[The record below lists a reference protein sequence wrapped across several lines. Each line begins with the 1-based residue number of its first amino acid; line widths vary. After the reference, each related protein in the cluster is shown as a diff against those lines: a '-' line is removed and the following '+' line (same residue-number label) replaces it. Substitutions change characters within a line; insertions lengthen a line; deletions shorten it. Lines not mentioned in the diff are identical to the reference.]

1 MRAERAPSAPPRR
14 RLTFTRHFHSHSRR
28 PRRRATLFRLET
40 GVALK
45 IPEAT
50 NGAFTCAMPSKTS
63 AVVKNHTEKV
73 QTLEVENL
81 KLAAAYQGL
90 EKSEAADIK
99 ASLEE
104 LEWRIQEGEHYAY
117 RERHFNAS

>member
-1 MRAERAPSAPPRR
+1 
-14 RLTFTRHFHSHSRR
+14 
-28 PRRRATLFRLET
+28 
-40 GVALK
+40 
-45 IPEAT
+45 
-50 NGAFTCAMPSKTS
+50 MPSKTS